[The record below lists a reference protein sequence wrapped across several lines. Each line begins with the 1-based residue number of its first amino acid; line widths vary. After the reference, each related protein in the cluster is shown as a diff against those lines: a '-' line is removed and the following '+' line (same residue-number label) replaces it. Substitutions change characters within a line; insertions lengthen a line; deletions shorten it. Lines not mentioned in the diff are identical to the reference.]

1 MKLESLID
9 ELTEDLTPVK
19 PRRFWADLLVLALIA
34 AVELALL
41 FALGIAHLDLERLAT
56 QPTMGWRLVSLGVIA
71 LMSGFL
77 AVRSF
82 DPAYSAKD
90 ALRWLAVI
98 VALCLAYGLIMDGP
112 PAGTASLL
120 QRLDWRSGI
129 QCASKIVLLSLPP
142 LAALALLCR
151 RGAPTDLRRTPLLS
165 GLAAAAWGA
174 FVFVFA
180 CPFNDPLYIVVWY
193 GIACGLVTLA
203 ARVMMPRLARW

>member
-98 VALCLAYGLIMDGP
+98 VALCLAYGLVMNGP

-120 QRLDWRSGI
+120 QRLDWHSGI

-165 GLAAAAWGA
+165 GLAAATWGA

-203 ARVMMPRLARW
+203 ARLMMPRIARW

>member
-19 PRRFWADLLVLALIA
+19 PRRFWADLLVLALNA

-98 VALCLAYGLIMDGP
+98 VALCLAYGLVMNGP

-120 QRLDWRSGI
+120 QRLDWHSGI

-165 GLAAAAWGA
+165 GLAAATWGA

-203 ARVMMPRLARW
+203 ARLMMPRIARW